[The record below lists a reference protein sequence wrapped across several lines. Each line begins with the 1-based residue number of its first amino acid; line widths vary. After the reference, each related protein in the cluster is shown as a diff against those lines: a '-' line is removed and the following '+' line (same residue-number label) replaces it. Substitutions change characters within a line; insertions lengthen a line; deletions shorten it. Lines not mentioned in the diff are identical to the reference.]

1 MSDIKLFRIS
11 GQHAEEL
18 PGESVALERSLQALM
33 ERHLTSLLGVRF
45 LASEYSTGKKHGG
58 RIDTLGIDENGAP
71 VIIEYKR
78 AVNEN
83 VINQGLFYL
92 DWLLDHKAELELLVM
107 ERLGAEEA
115 ADISWEGTRLLCIA
129 GGYTRYDLY
138 AVGQINRNIELL
150 RYERFGDDLLL
161 IDLVN
166 RVNQSIPAD
175 DAPAPTNGAGASNTY
190 TKATPLEALEKGSDE
205 LKDLYDELLRF
216 AEGLGDDVQ
225 VKALKMYIAVRRLK
239 NFICIEPHPMKGT
252 LTILS
257 KVDPDTV
264 ELKPGFTRDVRNIG
278 HYGTGELEVSIGAR
292 ADLEAAQPLIAR
304 SYEAS

>member
-11 GQHAEEL
+11 GEHAEEL

-33 ERHLTSLLGVRF
+33 ERHLSTLLGVRF

-78 AVNEN
+78 SVNEN

-92 DWLLDHKAELELLVM
+92 DWLLDHKAEFKLLVM

-115 ADISWEGTRLLCIA
+115 ADISWDGTRLLCIA
-129 GGYTRYDLY
+129 GGYTRYDLH

-150 RYERFGDDLLL
+150 RYERFGDELLL

-166 RVNQSIPAD
+166 RVNQSGPSEEPA
-175 DAPAPTNGAGASNTY
+175 PPTNGSGGSYVYA
-190 TKATPLEALEKGSDE
+190 KPTPLEALEKGSEE
-205 LKDLYDELLRF
+205 LKDLYAALMSF
-216 AEGLGDDVQ
+216 AEGLGDDIQ
-225 VKALKMYIAVRRLK
+225 VKPLEMYIAVRRLK
-239 NFICIEPHPMKGT
+239 NFMCIEPHPVKGT
-252 LTILS
+252 LTIFL

-278 HYGTGELEVSIGAR
+278 HYGTGELEVSIGSR
-292 ADLEAAQPLIAR
+292 ADLEAAQPLITR